1 MRKQIA
7 TVLALCLMTTTAQ
20 ADVVVGNPMAQTG
33 PIPDLVAPM
42 VQAVD
47 LAAEHINAQGGMFAA
62 GENFTIAR
70 ADSQC
75 DPVAAVDAV
84 TKLVNVSMVTAI
96 VGPVCSGATIA
107 QAESVSIPAGVVT
120 LSVSA
125 SSPMITNM
133 ETE

>member
-1 MRKQIA
+1 MKTQIA
-7 TVLALCLMTTTAQ
+7 TGLALCLMTTSAQ

-84 TKLVNVSMVTAI
+84 EEGACPQPSPREGEALHASAARGGRGRPKRPRRATPSA
-96 VGPVCSGATIA
+96 GGACS
-107 QAESVSIPAGVVT
+107 QPAP
-120 LSVSA
+120 L
-125 SSPMITNM
+125 
-133 ETE
+133 